1 LTKRIENSGG
11 SVIGRNKPRQH
22 LPVGSRTTRAIV
34 SRVQTGKCPETA
46 SGRHFWRVV
55 TTKEDA
61 ERGEDRFIC
70 KKCHKEVVE

>member
-1 LTKRIENSGG
+1 M
-11 SVIGRNKPRQH
+11 
-22 LPVGSRTTRAIV
+22 SRA
-34 SRVQTGKCPETA
+34 QTGKCPETA

-61 ERGEDRFIC
+61 ERGENRFIC